1 MPRGIP
7 RAGGQSSYDSKTN
20 EPASLRRSRFQGRTL
35 TSTWGKSRGWL
46 KGVNFQRRLI
56 HVLAPLTSFRRCF
69 GCVPFPAI
77 LTLLFRL
84 LENGLSSVEIP
95 SRKLIGWT
103 KKFRCFTWTVFIS
116 LYAALLPEY
125 WTVSVVYEKDECR
138 GYSVGLNREFRR
150 CPRIFQMSPG
160 ATTRVGGPRVS
171 YRR

>member
-7 RAGGQSSYDSKTN
+7 RAGQSSYDSKTN

-35 TSTWGKSRGWL
+35 TSTWGKFRGWL

-69 GCVPFPAI
+69 GCVPFPSI

-95 SRKLIGWT
+95 PRKLIGQ
-103 KKFRCFTWTVFIS
+103 KMSLLHVDGFYFIVHWYCYRS
-116 LYAALLPEY
+116 ISGP
-125 WTVSVVYEKDECR
+125 
-138 GYSVGLNREFRR
+138 RERR
-150 CPRIFQMSPG
+150 MPRIFAGIEQKSSANFSDVAG
-160 ATTRVGGPRVS
+160 SSGHARRQTERVS